1 MTLSLDLLHYHSS
14 GNRFVYFP
22 TTSNWNNEAK
32 EVSTK
37 EFSKNEN
44 VNLYIHLP
52 FCRELCTFCG
62 CNIKISQKKEEHL
75 EYIETV
81 IKEFELKGGNSA
93 VLTTL
98 TLGGGTPNILHPEAK
113 LLLKEFL
120 RDNLS
125 ATLMDAHVELEPKTF
140 SKEDYDYYKSIGIN
154 RFSFGIQD
162 FSEKICA
169 NVNRHQ
175 TPKEILNAF
184 EILNN
189 DDCKGIDLIWGLP
202 FQSKETVEEWRPFI
216 EKVDPDWI
224 SFYPLAQV
232 PWLKA
237 YQNAYG
243 DFSLPTKEEK
253 IKIYVTGASLF
264 EELGFIHF
272 GFGHFIKKDGL
283 LGPALKEKTLTRLVS
298 GLYPNKVHKTLAL
311 GVGAISDFG
320 DSLHQNFRILEK
332 YKHTVLAQKK
342 IPTEK
347 CHQLD
352 SKNLV
357 QKAKISEVI
366 SQNRVSL
373 SDYQSIKDK
382 FPTNWFDQADETISI
397 SPYGRHFLAQI
408 LKELI

>member
-1 MTLSLDLLHYHSS
+1 MTLSVDLLHYHSS

-22 TTSNWNNEAK
+22 TTINWNNKTGEELTQK
-32 EVSTK
+32 
-37 EFSKNEN
+37 FSKKEN
-44 VNLYIHLP
+44 LNLYIHLP

-75 EYIETV
+75 EYIEAV
-81 IKEFELKGGNSA
+81 IKEFELKGGHSS
-93 VLTTL
+93 VITTL

-113 LLLKEFL
+113 LLLKNFL
-120 RDNLS
+120 KQNVS
-125 ATLMDAHVELEPKTF
+125 ATLVDSHVELEPKTF

-175 TPKEILNAF
+175 TPKEIQNAF
-184 EILNN
+184 ENLSKE
-189 DDCKGIDLIWGLP
+189 DCKGIDLIWGLP
-202 FQSKETVEEWRPFI
+202 FQNKETVKEWHPFI
-216 EKVDPDWI
+216 EKIDPDWI

-243 DFSLPTKEEK
+243 DFTLPTKVAKYQIFEAG
-253 IKIYVTGASLF
+253 VSLF
-264 EELGFIHF
+264 EELGFVHF
-272 GFGHFIKKDGL
+272 GFGHFIKKSGL
-283 LGPALKEKTLTRLVS
+283 LGPAFKGKTLTRLVS
-298 GLYPNKVHKTLAL
+298 GLYPNEVHKTLAI

-332 YKHTVLAQKK
+332 YKHTVLAQNK

-347 CHQLD
+347 THQLD
-352 SKNLV
+352 SKNLA
-357 QKAKISEVI
+357 QKAKISEI
-366 SQNRVSL
+366 IGQNRLSL

-382 FPTNWFDQADETISI
+382 FPTNWFNETNETISI